1 MSNLNKSE
9 LEDAYTNMQNIITK
23 QEKEIEDLKQ
33 EIVDNKDEYKKN
45 YYKLKEKYNV
55 EIELLSGVELENS
68 QVVESKSEN
77 AILLKSIRTLID
89 RVPPKYKNMYNNF
102 ENIVVKD
109 IKNKKTHTSLSIKQ
123 RNVIEIGLEH
133 QKITSIN

>member
-23 QEKEIEDLKQ
+23 QEIEIEDLKQ

-45 YYKLKEKYNV
+45 YYKLKEKYND
-55 EIELLSGVELENS
+55 EIDLLSGVELKHNE
-68 QVVESKSEN
+68 VAKSESEN
-77 AILLKSIRTLID
+77 VVWLHSIRFLLEHSSNSY
-89 RVPPKYKNMYNNF
+89 RKMYSNF

-109 IKNKKTHTSLSIKQ
+109 IKNKKTHSSLTVNQ
-123 RNVIEIGLEH
+123 RTTIQNGLEY

>member
-9 LEDAYTNMQNIITK
+9 LEAAYTNMQNIITK

-45 YYKLKEKYNV
+45 YYKLKEKYND
-55 EIELLSGVELENS
+55 EIDLLSGVELKHNE
-68 QVVESKSEN
+68 VAKSESEN
-77 AILLKSIRTLID
+77 VVWLHSIRFLLEHS
-89 RVPPKYKNMYNNF
+89 KNCYRKMYSNF

-109 IKNKKTHTSLSIKQ
+109 IKNKKTHSSLTVNQ
-123 RNVIEIGLEH
+123 RTTIQNGLEY

>member
-9 LEDAYTNMQNIITK
+9 LKDAYTNMQNIITK

-33 EIVDNKDEYKKN
+33 EIVDNKNEYKKN
-45 YYKLKEKYNV
+45 YYKLKEKYND
-55 EIELLSGVELENS
+55 EIDLLSGVELKHNE
-68 QVVESKSEN
+68 VAKSESEN
-77 AILLKSIRTLID
+77 VVWLHSIRFLLEHSSNSY
-89 RVPPKYKNMYNNF
+89 RKMYSNF

-109 IKNKKTHTSLSIKQ
+109 IKNKKTHSSLTVNQ
-123 RNVIEIGLEH
+123 RTTIQNGLEY

>member
-9 LEDAYTNMQNIITK
+9 LEAAYTNMQNIITK

-45 YYKLKEKYNV
+45 YYKLKEKYND
-55 EIELLSGVELENS
+55 EIDLLSGVELKHNE
-68 QVVESKSEN
+68 VAKSESEN
-77 AILLKSIRTLID
+77 VVWLHSIRFLLEHS
-89 RVPPKYKNMYNNF
+89 KNSYRKMYSNF

-109 IKNKKTHTSLSIKQ
+109 IKNKKTHSSLTVNQ
-123 RNVIEIGLEH
+123 RTAIQNGLEY

>member
-9 LEDAYTNMQNIITK
+9 LEAAYTNMQNIITK

-45 YYKLKEKYNV
+45 YYKLKEKYND
-55 EIELLSGVELENS
+55 EIDLLSGVELKHNE
-68 QVVESKSEN
+68 VAKSESEN
-77 AILLKSIRTLID
+77 VVWLHSIRFLLEHS
-89 RVPPKYKNMYNNF
+89 KNRYRKMYSNF

-109 IKNKKTHTSLSIKQ
+109 IKNKKTHSSLTVNQ
-123 RNVIEIGLEH
+123 RTAIQNGLEY

>member
-9 LEDAYTNMQNIITK
+9 LKDAYTNMQNIITK

-45 YYKLKEKYNV
+45 YYKLKEKYND
-55 EIELLSGVELENS
+55 EIDLLSGVELKHNE
-68 QVVESKSEN
+68 VAKSESEN
-77 AILLKSIRTLID
+77 VVWLHSIRFLLEHSSNSY
-89 RVPPKYKNMYNNF
+89 RKMYSNF

-109 IKNKKTHTSLSIKQ
+109 IKNKKTHSSLTVNQ
-123 RNVIEIGLEH
+123 RTTIQNGLEY

>member
-9 LEDAYTNMQNIITK
+9 LEGAYTNMQNIITK

-109 IKNKKTHTSLSIKQ
+109 IKNKKTHTSLTIKQ
-123 RNVIEIGLEH
+123 RNVIEIGLKYENNM
-133 QKITSIN
+133 SIS